1 MKKFIA
7 LLTFT
12 AVLCSFASC
21 GNDVAD
27 EVSEESSVLSVSEEI
42 TEEVTTEEVTE
53 ETTEE
58 IVESETDETTEE
70 EISETENTGETSEKL
85 SADGSYEEAIE
96 KLLECMNNKDV
107 EGMIKLTIPD
117 RYYNVFELMAEMN
130 GVSLDEY
137 TNEMYDTSNESIRLV
152 EIISEEHLDDYY
164 NEAINE
170 MYGGFQAISDY
181 IEEKGSENID
191 YDEFAEAMSDIGDI
205 SEIKPYFEIGDGYIV
220 NCKFESENEN
230 GEKDTYEQ
238 ELIMYYIDGEG
249 WKTDL
254 SMMGYV
260 KKSKQASVN
269 SCAST
274 IHKAASAA
282 YIDLDEQGVEL
293 PETCVISSDKDKN
306 YNVSDDFISQFEETL
321 EPYFPSYKDYDY
333 FIAVR
338 DGMPVYA
345 AAISPDDS
353 KFVGS
358 YPINQIYSA
367 DNEYIERDENMTY
380 DEIYNTCLE
389 LIK

>member
-27 EVSEESSVLSVSEEI
+27 EVSEESSVSSFSEEI

-58 IVESETDETTEE
+58 TVESETDEITEE
-70 EISETENTGETSEKL
+70 EISETENTDEPSENL

-152 EIISEEHLDDYY
+152 EIISEEPLDEYY
-164 NEAINE
+164 TEAINE
-170 MYGGFQAISDY
+170 MYGGLQVISDY
-181 IEEKGSENID
+181 IEENGSENID
-191 YDEFAEAMSDIGDI
+191 YEELEKYMSDIGDI

-260 KKSKQASVN
+260 KKSKQTSIN
-269 SCAST
+269 SITAT
-274 IHKAASAA
+274 IYKAANSALVT
-282 YIDLDEQGVEL
+282 LDEQGVEI
-293 PETCVISSDKDKN
+293 PDCIISSDTGKN
-306 YNVSDDFISQFEETL
+306 YNVSDDFISQL
-321 EPYFPSYKDYDY
+321 EKELENFFPEYKDYDY
-333 FIAVR
+333 FMIIK
-338 DGMPVYA
+338 DGVSTYA
-345 AAISPDDS
+345 AAISHDDS
-353 KFVGS
+353 KFIGT
-358 YPINQIYSA
+358 YPANKIYSA
-367 DNEYIERDENMTY
+367 DNDYIERDENMTY

-389 LIK
+389 QIK